1 MNNYTFKFKIDN
13 PSSSDRKTA
22 FENIIKNNPNKL
34 PIICEKHPEE
44 NELEE
49 LTTTK
54 LVIPDNTTLNDLKNM
69 VEKNLNLPFNIDL
82 FHNNEILENM
92 PIKEVF
98 EKYKDPED
106 NFIYVYFKKS
116 LNKTKQFKFKKNLS
130 TERIQTYKLL
140 SKKYPDK
147 IPVICE
153 KDPDC
158 DDLEEVNK
166 TKYIVNKDWNI
177 NQILFLLK
185 EETNFSSE
193 ICLKIN
199 DEIIDESEITEN
211 VYEKYKDKE
220 DNFLYCFYSKKI
232 SNSQSNSFRNSQSS
246 SLSNSFEIEEIDYEF
261 QFKKKTFEDRK
272 NTFKKLIIENPKIIP
287 VVCEKHPKSKLK
299 QLDKSKYLIN
309 NKMTL
314 NEFKLEIK
322 KNLLEKNEIFI
333 FFKDKFINSNLL
345 MSELYKKYKDEED
358 NFLYCFY
365 SETDDFST
373 KFNDNNEEKNNDYDD
388 NESYEYDDEN
398 NSFEYK
404 DDDDD

>member
-1 MNNYTFKFKIDN
+1 
-13 PSSSDRKTA
+13 
-22 FENIIKNNPNKL
+22 
-34 PIICEKHPEE
+34 
-44 NELEE
+44 
-49 LTTTK
+49 
-54 LVIPDNTTLNDLKNM
+54 M

-106 NFIYVYFKKS
+106 NFIYVFFKKS

-211 VYEKYKDKE
+211 IYEKYKDKE

-261 QFKKKTFEDRK
+261 QFKKKTIEDRK
-272 NTFKKLIIENPKIIP
+272 NTFNKLIIENPKIIP

-299 QLDKSKYLIN
+299 NIDKSIFSIN

-373 KFNDNNEEKNNDYDD
+373 KLNKIIKFNKIYLI
-388 NESYEYDDEN
+388 
-398 NSFEYK
+398 YK
-404 DDDDD
+404 

>member
-44 NELEE
+44 NEIVEI
-49 LTTTK
+49 TSTK

-92 PIKEVF
+92 PMKEVF

-211 VYEKYKDKE
+211 IYEKYKDKE

-261 QFKKKTFEDRK
+261 QFKKKTIEDRK

-299 QLDKSKYLIN
+299 NINKSIFSIN

-373 KFNDNNEEKNNDYDD
+373 KLN
-388 NESYEYDDEN
+388 
-398 NSFEYK
+398 
-404 DDDDD
+404 

>member
-1 MNNYTFKFKIDN
+1 MNNYTFKFKTDN
-13 PSSSDRKTA
+13 PSSEERKKGY
-22 FENIIKNNPNKL
+22 EKIKNSYPDKL
-34 PIICEKHPEE
+34 PIICERHPEE

-49 LTTTK
+49 LATSK
-54 LVIPDNTTLNDLKNM
+54 FILPEDISLFKFKKMIEKKFKN
-69 VEKNLNLPFNIDL
+69 PIDIDI
-82 FHNNEILENM
+82 FYNNEILSNM
-92 PIKEVF
+92 SMKELF

-106 NFIYVYFKKS
+106 NFIYIYYKKS
-116 LNKTKQFKFKKNLS
+116 SNKTKKFKFKDNLLKD
-130 TERIQTYKLL
+130 RIKTFKSL
-140 SKKYPDK
+140 SEKFPDK
-147 IPVICE
+147 IPIICE

-158 DDLEEVNK
+158 DELEEIEK
-166 TKYIVNKDWNI
+166 TKYVIDNNMKI
-177 NQILFLLK
+177 SQFLLLLNNK
-185 EETNFSSE
+185 NFFSFP
-193 ICLKIN
+193 ICIKIN
-199 DEIIDESEITEN
+199 DEIIDENETIEN
-211 VYEKYKDKE
+211 LYKKFKDKE

-261 QFKKKTFEDRK
+261 QFKKKTIEDRK

-299 QLDKSKYLIN
+299 NINKSIFSIN

-373 KFNDNNEEKNNDYDD
+373 KLN
-388 NESYEYDDEN
+388 
-398 NSFEYK
+398 
-404 DDDDD
+404 

>member
-1 MNNYTFKFKIDN
+1 MNNFTFKFKIDN

-44 NELEE
+44 NEIVEI
-49 LTTTK
+49 TSTK

-69 VEKNLNLPFNIDL
+69 VEKNLNLTFNIDL

-261 QFKKKTFEDRK
+261 QFKKKTIEDRK

-299 QLDKSKYLIN
+299 NIDKSIFSIN

-314 NEFKLEIK
+314 NEFKLGIK

-373 KFNDNNEEKNNDYDD
+373 KLN
-388 NESYEYDDEN
+388 
-398 NSFEYK
+398 
-404 DDDDD
+404 

>member
-44 NELEE
+44 SEIVEI
-49 LTTTK
+49 TSTK
-54 LVIPDNTTLNDLKNM
+54 LIIPDNTTLNDLKNM

-140 SKKYPDK
+140 TKKYPDK

-211 VYEKYKDKE
+211 IYEKYKDKE

-261 QFKKKTFEDRK
+261 QFKKKTIEDRK

-299 QLDKSKYLIN
+299 NINKSIFSIN

-345 MSELYKKYKDEED
+345 MSVLYKKYKDEED

-365 SETDDFST
+365 SETDDFSA
-373 KFNDNNEEKNNDYDD
+373 KFN
-388 NESYEYDDEN
+388 EN
-398 NSFEYK
+398 NK
-404 DDDDD
+404 I

>member
-44 NELEE
+44 NEIVEI
-49 LTTTK
+49 TSTK

-69 VEKNLNLPFNIDL
+69 VEKNLNLTFNIDL

-92 PIKEVF
+92 PMKEVF

-140 SKKYPDK
+140 VKKYPDK

-261 QFKKKTFEDRK
+261 QFKKKTIEDRK

-299 QLDKSKYLIN
+299 NIDKSIFSIN

-314 NEFKLEIK
+314 NEFKLGIK

-373 KFNDNNEEKNNDYDD
+373 KLN
-388 NESYEYDDEN
+388 
-398 NSFEYK
+398 
-404 DDDDD
+404 

>member
-44 NELEE
+44 SEIVEI
-49 LTTTK
+49 TATK
-54 LVIPDNTTLNDLKNM
+54 LIIPDNTTLNDLKNM
-69 VEKNLNLPFNIDL
+69 VEKNLNLTFNIDL

-211 VYEKYKDKE
+211 IYEKYKDKE

-261 QFKKKTFEDRK
+261 QFKKKTIEDRK

-299 QLDKSKYLIN
+299 NINKSIFSIN

-373 KFNDNNEEKNNDYDD
+373 KLN
-388 NESYEYDDEN
+388 
-398 NSFEYK
+398 
-404 DDDDD
+404 

>member
-44 NELEE
+44 NEIVEI
-49 LTTTK
+49 TATK
-54 LVIPDNTTLNDLKNM
+54 LIIPDNTTLNDLKNM
-69 VEKNLNLPFNIDL
+69 VEKNLNLPFNNIDL
-82 FHNNEILENM
+82 FHNNEIIENM
-92 PIKEVF
+92 PMKEVF

-140 SKKYPDK
+140 TKKYPDK

-199 DEIIDESEITEN
+199 DEIIDESEISEN

-246 SLSNSFEIEEIDYEF
+246 SFSNSFEIEEIDYEF
-261 QFKKKTFEDRK
+261 QFKKKTIEDRK

-299 QLDKSKYLIN
+299 QLDKSIFSIN

-373 KFNDNNEEKNNDYDD
+373 KLN
-388 NESYEYDDEN
+388 
-398 NSFEYK
+398 
-404 DDDDD
+404 

>member
-1 MNNYTFKFKIDN
+1 MNNFTFKFKIDN

-44 NELEE
+44 NEIVEI
-49 LTTTK
+49 TSTK

-92 PIKEVF
+92 PMKEVF

-140 SKKYPDK
+140 VKKYPDK

-261 QFKKKTFEDRK
+261 QFKKKTIEDRK

-299 QLDKSKYLIN
+299 NINKSIFSIN

-373 KFNDNNEEKNNDYDD
+373 KLN
-388 NESYEYDDEN
+388 
-398 NSFEYK
+398 
-404 DDDDD
+404 